1 VLLPVLVVRV
11 VWCTKGRDAVGESVG
26 LLLPGSRFVEF
37 AGGGRAGEGT
47 PMRRVR
53 SLDLFSGRER
63 EGADIPD
70 DEARVASDLIESYGL
85 LRRGLQRWGT
95 YGDQEKHCKFKPLID
110 CIQHKQRFATEPQPP
125 FSN

>member
-1 VLLPVLVVRV
+1 
-11 VWCTKGRDAVGESVG
+11 
-26 LLLPGSRFVEF
+26 VEF

-70 DEARVASDLIESYGL
+70 DEARVASDLIESYGEIV
-85 LRRGLQRWGT
+85 GACGAEFEGIT
-95 YGDQEKHCKFKPLID
+95 
-110 CIQHKQRFATEPQPP
+110 
-125 FSN
+125 

>member
-1 VLLPVLVVRV
+1 MLLPVLVVRV

-70 DEARVASDLIESYGL
+70 DEARVASDLIESYGEIV
-85 LRRGLQRWGT
+85 GACGAEFEGIT
-95 YGDQEKHCKFKPLID
+95 
-110 CIQHKQRFATEPQPP
+110 
-125 FSN
+125 